1 MNYELYGLRVASD
14 LPLNAPACRDGPVDL
29 EVSWGQPLSATPAP
43 PAGRVL
49 AHAVWAGGQGYTHT
63 ETPQGYVLQFHEI
76 CELRVA
82 RDCKRMQVHLAPG
95 ANPDMAALLVSGNA
109 LAFLLMLG
117 GECVLHASAVRLGR
131 AALAFVGGPGMGKST
146 LAALLCAAGAR
157 LVTDDV
163 LRLSHG
169 PTGFRCYPGTGEIR
183 LRPGAAALAAGFR
196 AAEET
201 VDGRIVLRPD
211 HAGPTL
217 PRLDAI
223 VIPYPS
229 RTERTPRVE
238 QLTGYKTLVALL
250 RHPRVLGLCAPELL
264 RRQFEVLG
272 RVARSVPVYEAHI
285 PWGPPFDPELVDA
298 LVARLTPGRRPGVSG
313 DAIRAAP
320 VTA

>member
-1 MNYELYGLRVASD
+1 MNYELYGLRIGSD
-14 LPLNAPACRDGPVDL
+14 LPLNAPTCGDDPVDL

-49 AHAVWAGGQGYTHT
+49 AHAVWGGGQGYTHT
-63 ETPQGYVLQFHEI
+63 ETPQGYVLQFHGI
-76 CELRVA
+76 CELRVD
-82 RDCKRMQVHLAPG
+82 RDRKRMQVHLAPG
-95 ANPDMAALLVSGNA
+95 ADPDMAALLVSGNA

-146 LAALLCAAGAR
+146 LAALLCAAGAQ

-163 LRLSHG
+163 LRLSLG
-169 PTGFRCYPGTGEIR
+169 PTAFRCYPGTGEIR
-183 LRPGAAALAAGFR
+183 LRPGAANLAASVC

-201 VDGRIVLRPD
+201 VDGRIALRPA
-211 HAGPTL
+211 HVGPTL

-238 QLTGYKTLVALL
+238 QLTGYRTLVALL

-272 RVARSVPVYEAHI
+272 RVARSVPVYDAHI
-285 PWGPPFDPELVDA
+285 PWGPPFDPDLSESLLGA
-298 LVARLTPGRRPGVSG
+298 LGIAR
-313 DAIRAAP
+313 RAAP
-320 VTA
+320 VPA

>member
-1 MNYELYGLRVASD
+1 MNYELYGLHVGSD
-14 LPLNAPACRDGPVDL
+14 LPLNAPACSEGSVDL

-49 AHAVWAGGQGYTHT
+49 AHAVWGGGQGYTHT

-117 GECVLHASAVRLGR
+117 GECVLHASAVRHGR
-131 AALAFVGGPGMGKST
+131 AVLAFVGGPGMGKST

-163 LRLSHG
+163 LRLSDG

-196 AAEET
+196 STEET
-201 VDGRIVLRPD
+201 VDGRIALRPD
-211 HAGPTL
+211 QAGPTL

-229 RTERTPRVE
+229 RTARTPRVE
-238 QLTGYKTLVALL
+238 QLTGYRALVALL
-250 RHPRVLGLCAPELL
+250 RHPRVLGLRAPELL
-264 RRQFEVLG
+264 RRQFEALG
-272 RVARSVPVYEAHI
+272 RVAQSVPVYEGRI
-285 PWGPPFDPELVDA
+285 PWGPTFDPDLSEA
-298 LVARLTPGRRPGVSG
+298 LLGALGITH
-313 DAIRAAP
+313 RAAP